1 MEHVDK
7 KNSHE
12 SNLQIDSMC
21 SIVIR
26 AHLKFIKTQSKAPSA
41 RLSLRM
47 PVPGLP
53 RRCRAGF
60 DNYEK
65 AARRGRPNGISNWF

>member
-1 MEHVDK
+1 MSPNSNGTCRQ

-26 AHLKFIKTQSKAPSA
+26 GHLKFIETQSKAPS
-41 RLSLRM
+41 L
-47 PVPGLP
+47 
-53 RRCRAGF
+53 

-65 AARRGRPNGISNWF
+65 DARRGRPNGISNWF